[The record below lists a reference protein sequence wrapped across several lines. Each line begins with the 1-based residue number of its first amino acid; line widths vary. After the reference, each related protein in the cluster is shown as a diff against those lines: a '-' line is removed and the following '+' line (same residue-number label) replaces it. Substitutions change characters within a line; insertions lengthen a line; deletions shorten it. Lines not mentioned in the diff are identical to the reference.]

1 MSDPITAEDISSW
14 LEGNLA
20 VWIKYDSGVSKE
32 NVRDVVAIILANISE
47 SGLHKLHALISEIL
61 EDEEPPPYEPLGGC
75 TEIPFP
81 HGHSDSMGG

>member
-20 VWIKYDSGVSKE
+20 VWIKYTTVDSHKDVK
-32 NVRDVVAIILANISE
+32 DVVATILGNVSE

-61 EDEEPPPYEPLGGC
+61 EDDEPPPYEPLGGC

-81 HGHSDSMGG
+81 HGHNDSMGG

>member
-47 SGLHKLHALISEIL
+47 SGLHQLYALLSEIL
-61 EDEEPPPYEPLGGC
+61 EDEEPPPYEPLGGG
-75 TEIPFP
+75 TEVPFP
-81 HGHSDSMGG
+81 HGQNDSMGG

>member
-1 MSDPITAEDISSW
+1 MSDPITAEDISYS

-20 VWIKYDSGVSKE
+20 VWIKYVTVDSDKD
-32 NVRDVVAIILANISE
+32 VRDVVAIILANISE

>member
-1 MSDPITAEDISSW
+1 MSDPITAEDISYW

-20 VWIKYDSGVSKE
+20 VWIKYVTVDSDKD
-32 NVRDVVAIILANISE
+32 VRDVVAIILANVSE

-61 EDEEPPPYEPLGGC
+61 EDEEPPPYEPLSGC

-81 HGHSDSMGG
+81 HGHSDAMGG